1 MGRLKKFFAET
12 DEKFYVL
19 VSRDTR
25 CISYAAALKG
35 QRVSGSLRLCVLMKR
50 RLYVFKNFMS
60 LCLCVQL
67 KKFFVF
73 SKKRLSE
80 GVDVDDGEDHEDGD
94 DGEGYLEVALKLATE
109 DDGVEG
115 ALLEAGGSVTMVVVM
130 VMRRRIRM
138 YHLTI

>member
-1 MGRLKKFFAET
+1 
-12 DEKFYVL
+12 
-19 VSRDTR
+19 
-25 CISYAAALKG
+25 
-35 QRVSGSLRLCVLMKR
+35 
-50 RLYVFKNFMS
+50 MS

>member
-1 MGRLKKFFAET
+1 MSLCSIKPEDFS
-12 DEKFYVL
+12 L
-19 VSRDTR
+19 P
-25 CISYAAALKG
+25 
-35 QRVSGSLRLCVLMKR
+35 SLRLCVLMKR
-50 RLYVFKNFMS
+50 RLYVFKNFVS

-115 ALLEAGGSVTMVVVM
+115 ALLEPGGPVTMVVV
-130 VMRRRIRM
+130 VM
-138 YHLTI
+138 T